1 MTGTLIYPLT
11 QMSNLLKRVLAGAV
25 GIPLILAASYYGGIY
40 FLIFSVIVSS
50 LALWEFCVMFEKKEL
65 APLKFS
71 GIIISAA
78 VIIILYTDWK
88 YLLTIIFA
96 MTAFFTTAEIFRAKK
111 NPLNPA
117 VLLFGIIYITFPFVL
132 LNALIKL
139 ADYEIVIFI
148 FILIWTCD
156 TAAYFGGRLLGRH
169 QLSEISPN
177 KTREGSASGFI
188 FTMFV
193 SLNIHFAFPEKVNIT
208 DALVIGLIT
217 GIFSQAGDLFESL
230 LKRYCDVK
238 DSSEIIPGH
247 GGILDRFDSLIFVTP
262 LIFIYFMY
270 LR

>member
-1 MTGTLIYPLT
+1 
-11 QMSNLLKRVLAGAV
+11 MSNLMKRVLAGAV

-50 LALWEFCVMFEKKEL
+50 LALWEFCIMFEKKEL

-88 YLLTIIFA
+88 YLLTVIFA
-96 MTAFFTTAEIFRAKK
+96 MTVIFTTAEIFRAKK

-117 VLLFGIIYITFPFVL
+117 ILLFGIIYITFPFVL

-139 ADYEIVIFI
+139 ADFEIVILI

-156 TAAYFGGRLLGRH
+156 TAAYFGGRMFGRH
-169 QLSEISPN
+169 QLSPISPN
-177 KTREGSASGFI
+177 KTWEGSVAGFI
-188 FTMFV
+188 FTIIV
-193 SLNIHFAFPEKVNIT
+193 SLIIHFIFPEKVNLT
-208 DALVIGLIT
+208 DAVVIGLIT

-230 LKRYCDVK
+230 LKRHCEVK

-247 GGILDRFDSLIFVTP
+247 GGVLDRFDSLIFVAP

-270 LR
+270 LK